1 MHGVV
6 KAEPVPGVRL
16 SRDLSEPVPES
27 GEVVVEVAATSV
39 CGTDLE
45 LYEWSESAQ
54 GFDPKLPFVMGH
66 ECAGTVVAVGPEVGG
81 VSVGDRVAAESH
93 IFCGRC
99 YLCRTGKAHNC
110 ERLRVLGITWD
121 GAFAELVKLPASV
134 CFRLPESVSP
144 EIGALFEPAGVSV
157 HALQRAG
164 SVAGCDVLVSGCGPI
179 GLVVVQLALL
189 FGASRVFAAEPN
201 AFRREL
207 AANLGANALDP
218 NEQSMDEVRQHMDGG
233 HGVEVAFETSG
244 ARQALPWLLDAV
256 ARESRIVTVGHPGQ
270 PVPLDVAAY
279 INKKGVVLAGVFG
292 RRIWDTWEILSQLV
306 VSGRLDLSWLITHR
320 LGLAE
325 FENGMQ
331 LLRRGE
337 SGKIIVYPN

>member
-1 MHGVV
+1 
-6 KAEPVPGVRL
+6 L

-110 ERLRVLGITWD
+110 TRLRVLGITFD

>member
-1 MHGVV
+1 
-6 KAEPVPGVRL
+6 
-16 SRDLSEPVPES
+16 
-27 GEVVVEVAATSV
+27 
-39 CGTDLE
+39 
-45 LYEWSESAQ
+45 
-54 GFDPKLPFVMGH
+54 
-66 ECAGTVVAVGPEVGG
+66 
-81 VSVGDRVAAESH
+81 
-93 IFCGRC
+93 
-99 YLCRTGKAHNC
+99 
-110 ERLRVLGITWD
+110 
-121 GAFAELVKLPASV
+121 
-134 CFRLPESVSP
+134 
-144 EIGALFEPAGVSV
+144 
-157 HALQRAG
+157 
-164 SVAGCDVLVSGCGPI
+164 
-179 GLVVVQLALL
+179 VVVQLALL

-218 NEQSMDEVRQHMDGG
+218 NEQSMDEVLQHMDGG

-256 ARESRIVTVGHPGQ
+256 DRESRIVTVGHPGQ

-320 LGLAE
+320 LDLAE

-337 SGKIIVYPN
+337 SGKIIVYPK